1 MDLRF
6 NNQDCQ
12 VANLKGNGII
22 GEYFETVDLGIL
34 PFVL

>member
-1 MDLRF
+1 MGLRF

-12 VANLKGNGII
+12 VANLNRNGII
-22 GEYFETVDLGIL
+22 GEYFETVDLEVL